1 MLHFLIDNRTAGLPR
16 LSIGMK
22 MNAHF
27 YDLTIRVLVYKEDDQ
42 FVAHALEFD
51 ILGYG
56 ETEAAAKKNLTILL
70 DNQLSFAACKNS
82 PESVYFP
89 APKEFFDRWDKANQA
104 KIKGEKPS
112 GGCPTL
118 HGKSTVIVYSD
129 EALKKLRVGHK
140 GDFSK
145 IENLVAA

>member
-1 MLHFLIDNRTAGLPR
+1 
-16 LSIGMK
+16 MK
-22 MNAHF
+22 MNAHV
-27 YDLTIRVLVYKEDDQ
+27 YDLTIRVLIYKEREQ
-42 FVAHALEFD
+42 YVAHALEFD

-56 ETEAAAKKNLTILL
+56 ESEAAAKKELTNLL
-70 DNQLSFAACKNS
+70 DNQLSFAACQDA

-104 KIKGEKPS
+104 KIKGIKPS
-112 GGCPTL
+112 EGCPTL

-129 EALKKLRVGHK
+129 ETLKKLRVSHK

-145 IENLVAA
+145 TENLVAA